1 MAKKEFTA
9 TQVMALQEETL
20 KQLKILAEQYGGI
33 MDKLS
38 EHDKRFDELEE
49 KLTIRMDKGF
59 TRLEVRIDGH
69 DKRFD
74 KLEGRFDKLEGR
86 FDKLEIKVD
95 KYCQKNETE
104 HSDFQHRLQAA
115 ELK

>member
-20 KQLKILAEQYGGI
+20 KQFKIIAEQYGSV

-38 EHDKRFDELEE
+38 EHDKRFEMIDKRFELID
-49 KLTIRMDKGF
+49 L
-59 TRLEVRIDGH
+59 RLVNIDMRFKQI

-74 KLEGRFDKLEGR
+74 RLEG
-86 FDKLEIKVD
+86 KVD
-95 KYCQKNETE
+95 KYFHKNETE
-104 HSDFQHRLQAA
+104 HLDFQHRLQAV